1 MQLVMTPE
9 LLIEAYRQ
17 GLFPMAYSGESAYVH
32 WICPEERGQLPI
44 EDLHVSKSL
53 KKTVL
58 NNIKRNGPYKIL
70 IDTAF
75 ERVMRECAAA
85 QEDRPETWINE
96 PIIEVYCA
104 LHKRGMAHSVEVWE
118 DEKLVGGVYG
128 VSLGGAFFG
137 ESMFSRKSNTSKI
150 ALVHLCARLWKAG
163 YLIFDTQFVNDHLLQ
178 FGAYEVSHCDYIENL
193 NAAVKKQTDF
203 TLSDTPGLDEAT
215 LVNEYFE
222 MRKKHLP
229 GEN

>member
-9 LLIEAYRQ
+9 LLIEAYKQ
-17 GLFPMAYSGESAYVH
+17 GLFPMAYSGKSTYIH
-32 WICPEERGQLPI
+32 WLCPEERGQLPI
-44 EDLHVSKSL
+44 EELHISKSL

-58 NNIKRNGPYKIL
+58 NNIKRGGPYRITINKS
-70 IDTAF
+70 F

-85 QEDRPETWINE
+85 REDRPETWINE
-96 PIIEVYCA
+96 VIIEVYCA
-104 LHKRGMAHSVEVWE
+104 LHKHGQAHSIEVWE
-118 DEKLVGGVYG
+118 GEQLVGGIYG

-193 NAAVKKQTDF
+193 NAVLKKQTDF
-203 TLSDTPGLDEAT
+203 MLSGAQGLNEAT
-215 LVNEYFE
+215 LVREYFE
-222 MRKKHLP
+222 MRKKHLY